1 MNNQIRQTARYKS
14 CTMLD
19 RHHNGIM
26 GSNSTR
32 SVDVWGVLFW
42 EASARPKINTRSSSE
57 RRYHAPYISNF
68 KMRSNI
74 LTFKPSC
81 IFITDV
87 FFVLLKLDFRL
98 NRNLTWSMWVINKWD
113 YSTHKPMKVCSVKRS
128 KGYYL
133 RSRRRLAASD
143 SGVSCRVA
151 TLEYFQTS
159 VHQETQHTDLEYIQ
173 E

>member
-1 MNNQIRQTARYKS
+1 
-14 CTMLD
+14 
-19 RHHNGIM
+19 
-26 GSNSTR
+26 
-32 SVDVWGVLFW
+32 
-42 EASARPKINTRSSSE
+42 
-57 RRYHAPYISNF
+57 
-68 KMRSNI
+68 MRSNI
-74 LTFKPSC
+74 LTFKQSY

-87 FFVLLKLDFRL
+87 FLVLLKLDFRM
-98 NRNLTWSMWVINKWD
+98 NRNWTWSMWVINKWH

-128 KGYYL
+128 KGYYH

-159 VHQETQHTDLEYIQ
+159 VHQETQNTDLEYIQ